1 MYLQWKSIARSC
13 KCTAFRKIMYFTWIR
28 ARNESYKRTPW
39 KLTAVWKTVVFQC
52 VSMCFMTSTMKGA
65 HLIILLNSV
74 SVHAS
79 TPVSNCCQ
87 HLSYSEYLTILTWG
101 ENCTL
106 WQYDNDLFWDLS
118 LLSLVA
124 LFSSFFKIHF
134 TTTATAWRYVARS
147 RRSHASHPSQRQL
160 HRTMTNLPLEQ
171 KQLLPTP
178 KPTPSNS
185 ISPFPFGE
193 GVAKLWKLG
202 RHNRA
207 WRHCYQQLSE
217 MRFMRL

>member
-1 MYLQWKSIARSC
+1 MHCIAQNYVLHVNQG
-13 KCTAFRKIMYFTWIR
+13 KEFF
-28 ARNESYKRTPW
+28 SYKRTPW
-39 KLTAVWKTVVFQC
+39 KLTAVLFNYRRVSSR
-52 VSMCFMTSTMKGA
+52 VSMCFMTVDFWKVLTWSSFWTQCQCMPA
-65 HLIILLNSV
+65 PQFRIA
-74 SVHAS
+74 AS
-79 TPVSNCCQ
+79 ISRTQNISQ
-87 HLSYSEYLTILTWG
+87 YSEVFLHPVAV
-101 ENCTL
+101 
-106 WQYDNDLFWDLS
+106 WQWPFLGLLS

-202 RHNRA
+202 RHNRT

>member
-1 MYLQWKSIARSC
+1 MHCIPQNYVLHVNQGK
-13 KCTAFRKIMYFTWIR
+13 
-28 ARNESYKRTPW
+28 EW
-39 KLTAVWKTVVFQC
+39 KLQAHPLKAYSSVKNRR
-52 VSMCFMTSTMKGA
+52 VSMCFNVFHDVDNERCSLD
-65 HLIILLNSV
+65 HPFELSV
-74 SVHAS
+74 SA
-79 TPVSNCCQ
+79 CQ
-87 HLSYSEYLTILTWG
+87 HPSFELLPASLVLRISHNTHMRWKLHPVAV
-101 ENCTL
+101 
-106 WQYDNDLFWDLS
+106 WQWPFLGLLS